1 MNRLEQFAEAIRVG
15 CSGRKRASLDE
26 HIWPSFQLVYG
37 QMPDGRHP
45 RPVLREVLDELR
57 SLEVWTFPKGKKLF
71 NNDAIP
77 PLPNW
82 VEFVSSEEEAP
93 DSSFEHRIY
102 PWHPDLAW
110 VAGLKVLHDHQYLI
124 EIDKFLKGPARSAEL
139 VPHRE
144 RSLQIFG
151 DEKALDRLS
160 GKSWFGDGRVTFEML
175 RCQRTAPPFVHRV
188 LLADALARSQEILV
202 IENHHTWHSFAQW
215 NEASRMYIAV
225 VYGSGNQFVASV
237 SGIQD
242 LADSLGAS
250 AISYFGD
257 LDQEGLAIPARADNW
272 QRVRGFLP
280 IKPADQWYEAL
291 LRLGAGHKHPV
302 ESKKKL
308 DLRVV
313 EWLPEH
319 LQTSVR
325 AMLESDHRLP
335 QEYVGTEFLNGWSE
349 HSEEVC

>member
-1 MNRLEQFAEAIRVG
+1 MNRLEQFAEAVREG
-15 CSGRKRASLDE
+15 CAGRKRASLDE
-26 HIWPSFQLVYG
+26 HIWPSFQIVYG

-57 SLEVWTFPKGKKLF
+57 SLDVWAFPKGKKLF
-71 NNDAIP
+71 NNDATP

-82 VEFVSSEEEAP
+82 VEFVSSEEEAL
-93 DSSFEHRIY
+93 DSSFDHRIY

-110 VAGLKVLHDHQYLI
+110 VAGLRVLHDHMYLI
-124 EIDKFLKGPARSAEL
+124 EIDKFLKGPGRSAAL

-160 GKSWFGDGRVTFEML
+160 GRSWFGDRRVTFEIL
-175 RCQRTAPPFVHRV
+175 RCQRAAPPFVHRGLPAGV
-188 LLADALARSQEILV
+188 PARHQEILV

-215 NEASRMYIAV
+215 NEFSRMYIGV
-225 VYGSGNQFVASV
+225 VYGCGNQFAASV

-242 LADSLGAS
+242 LADTLGAS
-250 AISYFGD
+250 SISYFGD
-257 LDQEGLAIPARADNW
+257 LDHEGVAIPARADKW
-272 QRVRGFLP
+272 QRVRGLLP
-280 IKPADQWYEAL
+280 ISPAELWYEAL
-291 LRLGAGHKHPV
+291 LRLGAGHKHPIDA
-302 ESKKKL
+302 KKKL
-308 DLRVV
+308 DLQAV

-325 AMLESDHRLP
+325 AMLESGHRLP
-335 QEYVGTEFLNGWSE
+335 QEYVGTEFLTNWSRPDQQ
-349 HSEEVC
+349 